1 MQSAFTEDITKNSLP
16 RLALFFLLLGGFFGL
31 STLYPLIFGGNFVFY
46 ALLTAHLS
54 TLLHLWLPSA
64 EAAIFITIAFDQF
77 GYKNLRLAKSVR
89 LLIFIGTIF
98 LIIGAVTGMSRPA
111 PIDYAPL
118 FPSPSFLAGMGL
130 IYTGWA
136 ISALILLQ
144 ALLKNKKER
153 EPNSLMIYVC
163 ITGVIATLVSVFLAF
178 ATMPESGGA
187 RYPYISLFYGAGHI
201 IQFVR
206 IPLMVLLFSLM
217 LDSRFGKVGG
227 RVISVCMAIALLLSF
242 LAPVQYFLLDPVT
255 QTTKPYWTLL
265 LGGGLGTLSTI
276 SIVTILLS
284 RRTCSVPFPLVI
296 VASLSFLVSGILPGL
311 ADRIEL
317 TLTAHYHGLL
327 GALSATYC
335 AFLFENY
342 KKSVNGAVAFAVGTF
357 IISITF
363 GLMAGEGILRKSAMV
378 DGLIDFNSAG
388 SIGLATGALITAGS
402 AIYIFIGSQKIR

>member
-1 MQSAFTEDITKNSLP
+1 MQSAFTEDITKKSLP

-31 STLYPLIFGGNFVFY
+31 CTLYPLIFGGNAIFY
-46 ALLTAHLS
+46 ALLTAHLA
-54 TLLHLWLPSA
+54 TLLHLWLPCA
-64 EAAIFITIAFDQF
+64 EAAIFIIIASEQF
-77 GYKNLRLAKSVR
+77 GYENLRLEKIVR
-89 LLIFIGTIF
+89 LLIFVGALF
-98 LIIGAVTGMSRPA
+98 LIAGALKGETRPA

-118 FPSPSFLAGMGL
+118 FPSPIFLAGMGL

-136 ISALILLQ
+136 TSATILLR
-144 ALLKNKKER
+144 AFLSNRR
-153 EPNSLMIYVC
+153 EIGPNALMICVC
-163 ITGVIATLVSVFLAF
+163 ITGVIATLVSVFAAF
-178 ATMPESGGA
+178 VTMPESAGA

-217 LDSRFGKVGG
+217 LGSCFGKTG
-227 RVISVCMAIALLLSF
+227 RRLISLCMATALLLSL

-265 LGGGLGTLSTI
+265 LGGGLGSLTTI
-276 SIVTILLS
+276 SIVTILFS
-284 RRTCSVPFPLVI
+284 RRTCNTPFPLVI
-296 VASLSFLVSGILPGL
+296 IASLSFLVSGILPGM

-342 KKSVNGAVAFAVGTF
+342 KKSVNGAIAFATGTF

-363 GLMAGEGILRKSAMV
+363 GLMAG
-378 DGLIDFNSAG
+378 
-388 SIGLATGALITAGS
+388 
-402 AIYIFIGSQKIR
+402 